1 MSNALRRFVNRL
13 GTLILS
19 LLLAFTVWIAAT
31 LQTDPFGPIELIGV
45 PISVLNQPDN
55 TVIFNPEQVSD
66 EVNIQVR
73 ARQSVLAD
81 LRVSEFMATMDLS
94 GTELGLPSAI
104 PVVVTT
110 TNEMVRVQEI
120 EPQTQFIHLEALQ
133 TISSP
138 ITIQVE
144 GEVATGYL
152 ATRPSLNPDQVTIEG
167 PAPLL
172 AEVTAVTGSISV
184 ENAKAD
190 ISEMV
195 DLLPVNAD
203 GQVVD
208 GVTWVPSETE
218 VRMQV
223 RTRVGYKPD
232 VEVVPDIRGDP
243 APGYRRGNVEVA
255 PSTVTLR
262 GQPNVLEELPGFV
275 VTLPISIGG
284 SIDNLIEQSPITV
297 PANVQVV
304 GPDFVTVTVEILPI
318 LSSRTITSE
327 VEIEGLRAGWVA
339 TPSPNQ
345 VDVVLEGPAVV
356 VDALTPND
364 IQVLLN
370 LFGYSLGVYR
380 IEPVVLAPEDVTV
393 VNVIPETI
401 EVAIKETPTPT
412 PAGTITPTL
421 TTQP

>member
-144 GEVATGYL
+144 GDVATGYL

-370 LFGYSLGVYR
+370 LFGYSLGIYR

>member
-144 GEVATGYL
+144 GDVATGYL

>member
-1 MSNALRRFVNRL
+1 MSNTLRRFANRL
-13 GTLILS
+13 GTVILA

-31 LQTDPFGPIELIGV
+31 LQTDPFGPLELIGV
-45 PISVLNQPDN
+45 PISLLNQPED
-55 TVIFNPEQVSD
+55 TVIFNPSQVSD
-66 EVNIQVR
+66 EANVQVR

-81 LRVSEFMATMDLS
+81 LRVSDFAATMDLS
-94 GTELGLPSAI
+94 NAQLGQPSAI
-104 PVVVTT
+104 PVVVST
-110 TNEMVRVQEI
+110 TNEMIRIQEI
-120 EPQTQFIHLEALQ
+120 EPSTQFIHLEALR
-133 TISSP
+133 TLSSP
-138 ITIQVE
+138 ISIEVE
-144 GEVATGYL
+144 GQVATGYL
-152 ATRPSLNPDQVTIEG
+152 ATRPSLTPDQVTLEG
-167 PAPLL
+167 PEPLL
-172 AEVTAVTGSISV
+172 AEVTAVTGSVSV
-184 ENAKAD
+184 EGAKSDLA
-190 ISEMV
+190 EEV
-195 DLLPVNAD
+195 DVFPVNSD

-208 GVTWVPSETE
+208 GIEWQPTQTE
-218 VRMQV
+218 VRIQV
-223 RTRVGYKPD
+223 RTRVGYKPE

-243 APGYRRGNVEVA
+243 APGYRRGNVEVE

-284 SIDNLIEQSPITV
+284 AIDNLIEQSPITV
-297 PANVQVV
+297 SADVQVV
-304 GPDFVTVTVEILPI
+304 GPDFVTVTIEILPI

-327 VEIEGLRAGWVA
+327 VEIEGLRSGWIA

-345 VDVVLEGPAVV
+345 VDVVLEGPEAVV
-356 VDALTPND
+356 DGLTSND

-401 EVAIKETPTPT
+401 EVAIRATPTPT
-412 PAGTITPTL
+412 PTGTITATI

>member
-1 MSNALRRFVNRL
+1 LRRFVNRL
-13 GTLILS
+13 GTVILS

-31 LQTDPFGPIELIGV
+31 LQTDPFGPLELIGV
-45 PISVLNQPDN
+45 PISLLNQPED
-55 TVIFNPEQVSD
+55 TVIFNPSQVSD
-66 EVNIQVR
+66 EANVQVR

-81 LRVSEFMATMDLS
+81 LRVSDFAATMDLS
-94 GTELGLPSAI
+94 NVQLGQPSAI
-104 PVVVTT
+104 PVVVST
-110 TNEMVRVQEI
+110 TNEMIRIQEI
-120 EPQTQFIHLEALQ
+120 EPSTQFVHLEALR
-133 TISSP
+133 TLSSP
-138 ITIQVE
+138 ISIEVE
-144 GEVATGYL
+144 GQVATGYL
-152 ATRPSLNPDQVTIEG
+152 ATRPSLTPDQVTLEG
-167 PAPLL
+167 PEPLL
-172 AEVTAVTGSISV
+172 AEVTAVTGAISV
-184 ENAKAD
+184 EGAKGDLA
-190 ISEMV
+190 EEV
-195 DLLPVNAD
+195 DVFPVNSD

-208 GVTWVPSETE
+208 GIEWQPTQTE
-218 VRMQV
+218 VRIQV
-223 RTRVGYKPD
+223 RTRVGYKPE

-243 APGYRRGNVEVA
+243 APGYRRGNVEVE

-284 SIDNLIEQSPITV
+284 AIDNLIEQSPIT
-297 PANVQVV
+297 ASADVQVV
-304 GPDFVTVTVEILPI
+304 GPDFVTVTIEILPI

-327 VEIEGLRAGWVA
+327 VEIEGLRSGWIA

-345 VDVVLEGPAVV
+345 VDVVLEGPEAVV
-356 VDALTPND
+356 DGLTSND

-401 EVAIKETPTPT
+401 EVAIRATPTPT
-412 PAGTITPTL
+412 PTGTITATI